1 MSIRCPSLARPI
13 LVRWPLL
20 ARIVALW
27 FAGCALALSS
37 APAAAA
43 AAKAEAAPRVILVT
57 SEGEIVLELDAERAP
72 KSVANF
78 LAYVRA
84 GHYDGTVFHRVI
96 EGFMIQG
103 GGFTPDMKQKP
114 TRAPI
119 PIESQNGLKNV
130 RGAIAMARTSDPNSA
145 TSQFFINVVDN
156 PRLDYPSFDGHGYTV
171 FGKVV
176 TGMDVVD
183 RIRVVPTTSNGPH
196 QNVPAQPV
204 VIRSVR
210 LATATTAPTPATPEK
225 K

>member
-1 MSIRCPSLARPI
+1 MFLRRL
-13 LVRWPLL
+13 LL
-20 ARIVALW
+20 ALIPAALL
-27 FAGCALALSS
+27 GPLCALAQDKSE
-37 APAAAA
+37 PM
-43 AAKAEAAPRVILVT
+43 PRVTLAT
-57 SEGEIVLELDAERAP
+57 SAGDIVLELDAARAP

-84 GHYDGTVFHRVI
+84 GHYDGTVFHRVMQD
-96 EGFMIQG
+96 FMIQG
-103 GGFTPDMKQKP
+103 GGYTADLQQKP

-130 RGAIAMARTSDPNSA
+130 RGAVAMARTSDPNSA

-176 TGMDVVD
+176 DGLDVVD
-183 RIRVVPTTSNGPH
+183 KIRVVPVSAKGPH
-196 QNVPAQPV
+196 QHLPAQPIIV
-204 VIRSVR
+204 RSARIV
-210 LATATTAPTPATPEK
+210 TSTSEK

>member
-1 MSIRCPSLARPI
+1 MF
-13 LVRWPLL
+13 VRRLLL
-20 ARIVALW
+20 ALTSVAVLGPLSATAQDKAEKMPRVALATS
-27 FAGCALALSS
+27 AGD
-37 APAAAA
+37 
-43 AAKAEAAPRVILVT
+43 
-57 SEGEIVLELDAERAP
+57 IVLELDAARAP

-84 GHYDGTVFHRVI
+84 GHYDGTVFHRVMQD
-96 EGFMIQG
+96 FMIQG
-103 GGFTPDMKQKP
+103 GGYTADLQQKP

-130 RGAIAMARTSDPNSA
+130 RGTIAMARTNDPNSA

-176 TGMDVVD
+176 AGQDVVD
-183 RIRVVPTTSNGPH
+183 KIRVVPVSAKGPH
-196 QNVPAQPV
+196 QHLPAQPIL
-204 VIRSVR
+204 IRSARIV
-210 LATATTAPTPATPEK
+210 TSPSEK

>member
-1 MSIRCPSLARPI
+1 MF
-13 LVRWPLL
+13 VRRLLL
-20 ARIVALW
+20 ALTSVAVLGPLSATAQDKVEPMPRVAL
-27 FAGCALALSS
+27 ATS
-37 APAAAA
+37 A
-43 AAKAEAAPRVILVT
+43 
-57 SEGEIVLELDAERAP
+57 GEIVLELDAARAP

-84 GHYDGTVFHRVI
+84 GHYDGTVFHRVMQD
-96 EGFMIQG
+96 FMIQG
-103 GGFTPDMKQKP
+103 GGYTADLQQKP

-130 RGAIAMARTSDPNSA
+130 RGTIAMARTNDPNSA

-176 TGMDVVD
+176 AGQDVVD
-183 RIRVVPTTSNGPH
+183 KIRVVPVSAKGPH
-196 QNVPAQPV
+196 QHLPAQPIL
-204 VIRSVR
+204 IRSARIV
-210 LATATTAPTPATPEK
+210 TSPSEK